1 MEKARLRKIERK
13 TASEESIALANRTKE
28 AEHIIEADMIDDN
41 ILQMTFF
48 KADELR
54 KGNTQPMFR
63 TFFQE
68 DDYINQ
74 DLSVKTTKWFTSSL
88 WWTDKVQLYDHKY
101 DSERE
106 VFKKTERVACSKN
119 DRQIISSFFKE
130 YEKENDDCKPW
141 QAVHKYQGAVLKKK
155 LDKKH
160 KKETDKIDAVMEQVK
175 DVPEDFEDWIKNVG
189 MSDRCYLVYKPKGKA
204 RAELFC
210 NRCNGRTEVSR
221 KEIALKNNQKVICP
235 MCGHEVTAK
244 VLGRMPVHIIDNK
257 NVSLVQRT
265 EKGFLWREFYVRR
278 ILYRK
283 DLETA
288 DYISETNRFFYEE
301 RDNRATLTGVYVWDT
316 YKQTGK
322 TRWCEIGKY
331 LYTKST
337 LLYPN
342 NLPVEWEHTS
352 MKYSAFEIMAE
363 KEPTKEYEY
372 RTGIYRY
379 LDNNRVEHLIKMG
392 LTKIVGTM
400 FSSGYYSQRL
410 EFEQK
415 SIFDVLKLDKERT
428 RLLQSVNGDFECLHI
443 LQLARKKNIA
453 MDAAT
458 LKEFRE
464 LFGNN
469 PDLLEKKRK
478 NVSIQKFI
486 RYFKKESSKYIS
498 KKCRYRP
505 GDSME
510 ANMAS
515 DWLDYISWC
524 EELGYDLNDNYYYM
538 PKNFKTAH
546 DNVARE
552 YTALMDKKE
561 AERQKRDAEKLEKRM
576 QAAQIKLKDV
586 LKDGVFT
593 DGKGL
598 AILLPHDAAE
608 IKEEGRILHHCVG
621 TYVGRVASGQT
632 TILFVRKQD
641 DIQAPYFTL
650 EWNNGHIVQCRGS
663 HNCGMPE
670 AVKRFTDAFEKKMQ
684 AIAVNNK

>member
-13 TASEESIALANRTKE
+13 TASEESITLANRTKE
-28 AEHIIEADMIDDN
+28 AEHIIEADIIDDN

-48 KADELR
+48 KAEELR
-54 KGNTQPMFR
+54 KGNTKPMFR

-68 DDYINQ
+68 EDYINQ
-74 DLSVKTTKWFTSSL
+74 DLTVEKTKWFTSSF
-88 WWTDKVQLYDHKY
+88 WWMNGMRLYDSKWDY
-101 DSERE
+101 KSNEFRRI
-106 VFKKTERVACSKN
+106 ERVACSES
-119 DRQIISSFFKE
+119 DRQIISEFFKE
-130 YEKENDDCKPW
+130 YEGLEDDCKPW
-141 QAVHKYQGAVLKKK
+141 QAIHNYQEASLKKK

-204 RAELFC
+204 KAELFC
-210 NRCNGRTEVSR
+210 NRCDGKTEVSR
-221 KEIALKNNQKVICP
+221 KEIALKNNKKVVCP
-235 MCGHEVTAK
+235 MCGNEVTAK
-244 VLGRMPVHIIDNK
+244 VLGRMPIYIDDEK
-257 NVSLVQRT
+257 CVSLVQRT
-265 EKGFLWREFYVRR
+265 EKGFLWREFHVRR
-278 ILYRK
+278 RLRREG
-283 DLETA
+283 LETV
-288 DYISETNRFFYEE
+288 DHIWETTRFFYEE
-301 RDNRATLTGVYVWDT
+301 REDRVSITGEYAWDT

-322 TRWCEIGKY
+322 TRWCELKY
-331 LYTKST
+331 YPYVKNT

-342 NLPVEWEHTS
+342 NLPEEWEHTS
-352 MKYSAFEIMAE
+352 MKYSAFEIMA
-363 KEPTKEYEY
+363 KTEPTKQYEY
-372 RTGIYRY
+372 RSGIYSY
-379 LDNNRVEHLIKMG
+379 LENKRLEHLIKMG
-392 LTKIVGTM
+392 LTKLVGNM
-400 FSSGYYSQRL
+400 FSGGYYSRRL

-428 RLLQSVNGDFECLHI
+428 RILQSVNGDFECLHI
-443 LQLARKKNIA
+443 LQLARKKNIV

-478 NVSIQKFI
+478 NVSVQKFI
-486 RYFKKESSKYIS
+486 RYFKKEASKYIS
-498 KKCRYRP
+498 EKCRYRP

-552 YTALMDKKE
+552 YTALMDRKE

-586 LKDGVFT
+586 LKDGMFT

-641 DIQAPYFTL
+641 DIQTPYFTL
-650 EWNNGHIVQCRGS
+650 EWSKGHIVQCRGS